1 MASLEEARRDLS
13 PFAYKRLPGADALH
27 RALGLVDAGGGAKAV
42 LRLKKVVAD
51 YPRLAPAYLFLGL
64 ALAESGNRKAAVAVF
79 DAALG
84 MAFDAVAEISFI
96 GDTLLAWGIPEKAAE
111 AYRQAGRTED
121 AVQAY
126 RRGIRSAVQH
136 NHADLRNELTAA
148 MQAIQEDTDQSGP

>member
-1 MASLEEARRDLS
+1 MTQSRIEQLEELIKLDPDDHTLHYMIGLEHLESGRVDDAVLSLERYLEVEEANQ
-13 PFAYKRLPGADALH
+13 G
-27 RALGLVDAGGGAKAV
+27 DAGACLG
-42 LRLKKVVAD
+42 RL
-51 YPRLAPAYLFLGL
+51 
-64 ALAESGNRKAAVAVF
+64 
-79 DAALG
+79 
-84 MAFDAVAEISFI
+84 
-96 GDTLLAWGIPEKAAE
+96 AE